1 MLNAPQ
7 VTVKSFNEQQQTK
20 KRKKGKWSG
29 SRTVIKMNE
38 KAANGQ
44 TLKDLQKAWPDQRII
59 SLAHW
64 KKK

>member
-44 TLKDLQKAWPDQRII
+44 TLKDLQKA
-59 SLAHW
+59 
-64 KKK
+64 